1 MSELLNLKIN
11 YLKKESIMLIKNAI
25 FPTKNGL
32 EKRDVLIKEGK
43 IVTIAPN
50 IDNGDEEILDA
61 NGLYLLPGIID
72 LNVRF
77 SNSILNQV
85 HIDKLSNSCLN
96 GGVTTAVVMS
106 DFSPRL
112 DSATLLE
119 LVKFKIDQSKID
131 LKISAPLADK
141 KEDQL
146 NNIAT
151 LLNNGA
157 AAILA
162 DSHRNANLLRRGLQY
177 ASMKNRPLFC
187 NCYEPNLDD
196 NGLMNEG
203 FISAKLGLSGISTI
217 SETSEVAK
225 VSELALFYGAS
236 VVFKSLSTKRSLDIV
251 KGYKSLNST
260 LYTEVSIHHLCKDDT
275 ACDGFNTYAKIMPPL
290 RDEKEKNALIE
301 ALKSGEIDIL
311 TSAHSPKSI
320 LYKDVAFEDAEF
332 GIGCVEE
339 FLSLC
344 YTYLVKQEKIDFET
358 LSKMCSLNPA
368 HVLGLKTK
376 GKVEEGYDADL
387 ILFDPNYAFEVSN
400 TNSLYCGDKLFG
412 KVKKVIVGG
421 KVNNIRD

>member
-1 MSELLNLKIN
+1 MRELLPLKIN

-25 FPTKNGL
+25 FPTKKGL
-32 EKRDVLIKEGK
+32 EKRDVLIHEGK
-43 IVTIAPN
+43 IVSIAPMIN
-50 IDNGDEEILDA
+50 KEGEEILDA

-77 SNSILNQV
+77 SNSILNQE

-106 DFSPRL
+106 DFAPRL

-162 DSHRNANLLRRGLQY
+162 DSHRNANLLRRGMQY
-177 ASMKNRPLFC
+177 ASMKDRPLFC

-217 SETSEVAK
+217 SETAEVSK

-236 VVFKSLSTKRSLDIV
+236 VVLKSLSTKRSLEIV
-251 KGYKSLNST
+251 KEYKHLT
-260 LYTEVSIHHLCKDDT
+260 QKLYTEVSIHHLCKDDT

-290 RDEKEKNALIE
+290 RDENEKNALIE
-301 ALKSGEIDIL
+301 ALKSGDIDIL

-344 YTYLVKQEKIDFET
+344 YTYLVKQGKIDFEA
-358 LSKMCSLNPA
+358 LSTMCSLNPA
-368 HVLGLKTK
+368 HILGLKTK

-387 ILFDPNYAFEVSN
+387 VLFDPNYAYEVTN
-400 TNSLYCGDKLFG
+400 THSLYYGDKLFG

-421 KVNNIRD
+421 KVNNTRD